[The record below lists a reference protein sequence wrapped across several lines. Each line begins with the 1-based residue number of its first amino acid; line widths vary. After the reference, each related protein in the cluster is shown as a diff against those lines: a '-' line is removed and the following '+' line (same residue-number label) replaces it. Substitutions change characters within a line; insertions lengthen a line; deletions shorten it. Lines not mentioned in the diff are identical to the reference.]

1 MNNHERLDVRMVR
14 EALTPTREKARR
26 LILERRVL
34 VDGAVAGKA
43 GMPVS
48 EEAVITVL
56 GEVSPFVGRGGQ
68 KLAKVLD
75 TYGISLDGQICMDVG
90 ASTGGFTDCMLQHGA
105 GRVYAVDVGSGQLAG
120 KLREDSRVVNVEH
133 TNARYLEPMH
143 FGVRMDFVSM
153 DVSFISVTK
162 LLSAVASQMRP
173 GAQLACLIKPQF
185 EAGRSALDKHG
196 IVVRQKPVHRQVL
209 EQVLGC
215 ASGLGF
221 LALHLDV
228 SPITGGD
235 GNVEY
240 LLHARWEGGPAAES
254 FPLQEIERVVDEA
267 FLYHCQSGK
276 GRK

>member
-1 MNNHERLDVRMVR
+1 MKERLDVRMVR

-34 VDGAVAGKA
+34 VDGVTAEKA
-43 GMPVS
+43 GAPVS
-48 EEAVITVL
+48 ESAEITIL

-75 TYGISLDGQICMDVG
+75 AYGISLEGQICMDVG

-105 GRVYAVDVGSGQLAG
+105 ERVYAVDVGSGQLAE
-120 KLREDSRVVNVEH
+120 KLLADSRVVNVEH
-133 TNARYLEPMH
+133 TNVRYLKPLH

-162 LLSAVASQMRP
+162 LLAAVAAQMRP
-173 GAQLACLIKPQF
+173 GAQLVCLIKPQF
-185 EAGRSALDKHG
+185 EAGRSALGKHG
-196 IVVRQKPVHRQVL
+196 IVVRQKPVHVQVL
-209 EQVLGC
+209 DRVIAC
-215 ASGLGF
+215 AESSGF
-221 LALHLDV
+221 AALHLDV

-235 GNVEY
+235 GNIEY
-240 LLHARWEGGPAAES
+240 LLHARREDGAAEGIS
-254 FPLQEIERVVDEA
+254 AQETERVVDEA

>member
-1 MNNHERLDVRMVR
+1 MKERLDVRMVR
-14 EALTPTREKARR
+14 EAMTPTREKARR

-34 VDGAVAGKA
+34 VDGVAAEKA
-43 GMPVS
+43 GTPVS
-48 EEAVITVL
+48 ESAEITIL

-75 TYGISLDGQICMDVG
+75 SYGLSLEGQICMDVG

-105 GRVYAVDVGSGQLAG
+105 GRVYAVDVGSGQLAE
-120 KLREDSRVVNVEH
+120 KLLADPRVVNVEH
-133 TNARYLEPMH
+133 TNVRYLKPLH

-162 LLSAVASQMRP
+162 LLSAVAAQMRP
-173 GAQLACLIKPQF
+173 GAQLVCLIKPQF

-196 IVVRQKPVHRQVL
+196 IVVRQKPVHVQVL
-209 EQVLGC
+209 ARVLAC
-215 ASGLGF
+215 AESSGF
-221 LALHLDV
+221 TALHLDV

-235 GNVEY
+235 GNIEY
-240 LLHARWEGGPAAES
+240 LLHARREDGAAES
-254 FPLQEIERVVDEA
+254 ISAQETERVVDEA